1 MMEND
6 RAERFL
12 FPQTLSQQGG
22 ILPLPN
28 DEAAVL
34 ISPMLWGFYEGQEM
48 AGLVAGA
55 LLWYA
60 LRYFKKGRGSLWLLN
75 ACYWYLPAYC
85 FKSSYKTLPE
95 SAFRL
100 YLK

>member
-1 MMEND
+1 MMENE

-34 ISPMLWGFYEGQEM
+34 ISPMLWGCK
-48 AGLVAGA
+48 
-55 LLWYA
+55 LL
-60 LRYFKKGRGSLWLLN
+60 FN
-75 ACYWYLPAYC
+75 V
-85 FKSSYKTLPE
+85 
-95 SAFRL
+95 
-100 YLK
+100 LKHKDLFLFVSTN